1 MFQIGD
7 RVESIVDHPALNAD
21 IVIGTQGVVCET
33 SGSTVVGVR
42 WDIMLRRGHSC
53 DGRCDK
59 GYGWRVFMNNI
70 RLVPEQPFVE
80 DESMDDLIRSFR
92 RGAV

>member
-7 RVESIVDHPALNAD
+7 RVESIVDHPQLNAD

-33 SGSTVVGVR
+33 IGPAVVGVR

-53 DGRCDK
+53 NGRCDK
-59 GYGWRVFMNNI
+59 DHGWRVDMNEI

>member
-7 RVESIVDHPALNAD
+7 RVESIVDHPESSEE

-53 DGRCDK
+53 NGRCDK
-59 GYGWRVFMNNI
+59 DHGWRVHMNKI
-70 RLVPEQPFVE
+70 RLVSEQPFVE